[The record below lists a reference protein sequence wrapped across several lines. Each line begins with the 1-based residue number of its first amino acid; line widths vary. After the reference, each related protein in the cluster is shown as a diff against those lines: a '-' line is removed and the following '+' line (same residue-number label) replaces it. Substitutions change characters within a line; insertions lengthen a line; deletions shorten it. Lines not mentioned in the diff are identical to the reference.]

1 MSKGRFVAI
10 AVAVGMFVAS
20 PASGFPPAKTG
31 YASVNGL
38 DVYYEIH
45 GVGRPVVLLHG

>member
-20 PASGFPPAKTG
+20 PASAFPQAKTG

-38 DVYYEIH
+38 DVST
-45 GVGRPVVLLHG
+45 RDPRSWPPVVLLHG

>member
-1 MSKGRFVAI
+1 MSKGEVRRDRRSRRNVRGRPGQRI
-10 AVAVGMFVAS
+10 
-20 PASGFPPAKTG
+20 PQAKTG

-45 GVGRPVVLLHG
+45 GVGGPVVLLHG